1 MPSESV
7 STRST
12 VAPGYLARAAAL
24 TLLAV
29 SPVSRCSSGRWLLDS
44 STARLVCGAPGA
56 VTAYEPALAVV
67 LAAFAVSV
75 PASTPPTR
83 SPPAT
88 SAAFP
93 PQRRQP
99 RRSSEIG
106 MFYPPLVVGS
116 RRARLPP
123 EPLGQQRRSQRRVS
137 PPQEPLKGSVRML
150 SGARR
155 PASHGPSARYR
166 CAVR

>member
-12 VAPGYLARAAAL
+12 VAPGYLARAAAW

-44 STARLVCGAPGA
+44 STVRPVCGAPGA
-56 VTAYEPALAVV
+56 VTGYEPAALVVV

-75 PASTPPTR
+75 PASTPPTI
-83 SPPAT
+83 SPPAIR
-88 SAAFP
+88 AAFA

-99 RRSSEIG
+99 RRSSGLVMVYLLLLSALVEPG
-106 MFYPPLVVGS
+106 CCLPGCVPLS
-116 RRARLPP
+116 T
-123 EPLGQQRRSQRRVS
+123 RSGRNDDR
-137 PPQEPLKGSVRML
+137 
-150 SGARR
+150 
-155 PASHGPSARYR
+155 SAR
-166 CAVR
+166 